1 MTDQRKHVVSFI
13 VIISVL
19 GAIPFLLWALE
30 QKEERMS
37 QEKYEEVVQETVQLI
52 RAGSYKEAEYK
63 LDEIPEGKED
73 KVTENLGRYVEML
86 WDERIKASIEK
97 LESEANTIEVE
108 YGGDLK
114 EKMEQDVE
122 RIHTAY
128 QKYEE
133 QREEEKRLVEEAVQ
147 KIMEEQRQYL
157 YQNTD
162 TPNYSYSGS
171 SSYSKP
177 SKSYTYNDPYDA
189 REYDDPED
197 FYYDNEDLFD
207 DYEDAE
213 DEWDD
218 AWDD

>member
-1 MTDQRKHVVSFI
+1 MTEKQKNVVGFI
-13 VIISVL
+13 VMIAVL
-19 GAIPFLLWALE
+19 AAMPFLARAWELE
-30 QKEERMS
+30 EERMN

-52 RAGSYKEAEYK
+52 RAGSYEEALNK
-63 LDEIPEGKED
+63 LEEVPESAED
-73 KVTENLGRYVEML
+73 KVTENLGRYAKML
-86 WDERIKASIEK
+86 QDEKENTFIGT
-97 LESEANTIEVE
+97 LNSEADAITVQ

-122 RIHTAY
+122 RIHTSY
-128 QKYEE
+128 QKYKE
-133 QREEEKRLVEEAVQ
+133 QREEEERLAEEEATR
-147 KIMEEQRQYL
+147 KALEEKQQF
-157 YQNTD
+157 QNTYHS
-162 TPNYSYSGS
+162 TYSYSGS

-207 DYEDAE
+207 DYGDAE
-213 DEWDD
+213 DEWED

>member
-1 MTDQRKHVVSFI
+1 MTDQRKNVVSFI

-19 GAIPFLLWALE
+19 GAITFLLWAWE

-86 WDERIKASIEK
+86 WDEKINASIEK

-133 QREEEKRLVEEAVQ
+133 QREEEKRLAEEAVQ